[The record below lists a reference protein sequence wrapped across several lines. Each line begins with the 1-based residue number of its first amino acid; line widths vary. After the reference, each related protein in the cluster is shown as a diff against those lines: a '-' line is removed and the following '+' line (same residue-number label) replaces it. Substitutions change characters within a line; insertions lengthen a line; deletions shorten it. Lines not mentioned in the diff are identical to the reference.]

1 MKDNILAA
9 TACKSTDEAKII
21 ISNYYSYYRAFALSG
36 VVDFRGGL
44 VNLIIPKPNENGP
57 SLAFNIK
64 LNEENAGREI
74 QSLIKGIREK
84 TVPQNWFVTPD
95 STPRNIISVLEE
107 NGFSGFSEN
116 ASESEPAMLLYKKD
130 FLPYRSENG
139 SVVCRKVCS
148 KEDFKAWVDVVNT
161 ALHGWDMIDP
171 ENYFIWV
178 GEKRFNFYLG
188 EINGVPVSTAATIQN
203 GDTGSLE
210 FVSTLSEF
218 RHRGAAATVSTR
230 AIEEL
235 FNNGV
240 ETVTLSGGEEAV
252 PLYKKLGF
260 HSVFDNIIMRYSV

>member
-9 TACKSTDEAKII
+9 SACKSTDEANII

-116 ASESEPAMLLYKKD
+116 ASEPAMLLYKKD
-130 FLPYRSENG
+130 FLPYRSEND

-188 EINGVPVSTAATIQN
+188 EINGVPASTAATIQN

-235 FNNGV
+235 FNGV

-260 HSVFDNIIMRYSV
+260 HSVFNNIIMRYSV